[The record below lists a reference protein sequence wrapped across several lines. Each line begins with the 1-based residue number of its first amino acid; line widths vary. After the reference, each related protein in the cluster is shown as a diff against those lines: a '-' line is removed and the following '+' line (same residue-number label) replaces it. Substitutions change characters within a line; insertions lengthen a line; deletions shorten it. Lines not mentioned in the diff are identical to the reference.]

1 MIFIYIF
8 LLSKKNPSIMK
19 KNYRDNNS
27 NEILYKTEE
36 LLDAASNRYKMT
48 IQIANRAKRR
58 RYQDIDLVE
67 DLRIKPISKA
77 ILEMADEISQLDIV
91 SD

>member
-1 MIFIYIF
+1 
-8 LLSKKNPSIMK
+8 
-19 KNYRDNNS
+19 
-27 NEILYKTEE
+27 
-36 LLDAASNRYKMT
+36 MT

>member
-1 MIFIYIF
+1 
-8 LLSKKNPSIMK
+8 MK
-19 KNYRDNNS
+19 KNYRDNNP

-36 LLDAASNRYKMT
+36 LLDASSNRYKMT
-48 IQIANRAKRR
+48 IQVANRAKRR

-91 SD
+91 GD

>member
-1 MIFIYIF
+1 
-8 LLSKKNPSIMK
+8 MK
-19 KNYRDNNS
+19 KTYKDNNS

-58 RYQDIDLVE
+58 RYQDRDLVE
-67 DLRIKPISKA
+67 DLKIKPISKA

-91 SD
+91 GD

>member
-1 MIFIYIF
+1 MRYCI
-8 LLSKKNPSIMK
+8 K
-19 KNYRDNNS
+19 R
-27 NEILYKTEE
+27 EE

-67 DLRIKPISKA
+67 DLKNKA
-77 ILEMADEISQLDIV
+77 Y
-91 SD
+91 

>member
-1 MIFIYIF
+1 
-8 LLSKKNPSIMK
+8 MK
-19 KNYRDNNS
+19 KNYRDNNP

-77 ILEMADEISQLDIV
+77 ILEMADDPAIIKGGQNRSCYH
-91 SD
+91 

>member
-1 MIFIYIF
+1 
-8 LLSKKNPSIMK
+8 MK
-19 KNYRDNNS
+19 KVYRDSNP

-67 DLRIKPISKA
+67 YLIIKPISRA

-91 SD
+91 GD